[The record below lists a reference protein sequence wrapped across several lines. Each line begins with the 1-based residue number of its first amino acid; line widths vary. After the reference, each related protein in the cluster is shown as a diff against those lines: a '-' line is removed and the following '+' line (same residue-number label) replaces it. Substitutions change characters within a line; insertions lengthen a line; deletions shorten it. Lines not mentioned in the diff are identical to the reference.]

1 VGALQGI
8 STPREAAHE
17 AKSSAAGAIIA
28 NFAPTGAGPRGGV
41 HSTIFTVEKIYSPPV
56 FLCGRH
62 PRPIYQIRRMIGAA
76 RRRLRVS
83 WQGAGRRSAGP
94 GAVKLWE
101 KGAWRQRSHV
111 QGSLVSP
118 TAPSQFRGWRIVKK
132 IADRRL
138 KLLLVVWAFWGVIA
152 YESVNLAGDRR
163 WNRF

>member
-1 VGALQGI
+1 MGALQGI

-94 GAVKLWE
+94 GAVKLW
-101 KGAWRQRSHV
+101 GSG
-111 QGSLVSP
+111 QGSL
-118 TAPSQFRGWRIVKK
+118 APAEPCARVISVADSALPISGM
-132 IADRRL
+132 ADRQ
-138 KLLLVVWAFWGVIA
+138 K
-152 YESVNLAGDRR
+152 
-163 WNRF
+163 NRG